1 VIVAVRTLSH
11 SVIMV
16 RPVINMSTRNTELSI
31 KTLKLSYD
39 TKSNIR
45 APLVWERPT
54 ASLYDYHYEID
65 GLYYQPM
72 VSYCKGREVGA
83 RRQVVDI
90 PDRMMS
96 NFDKRSYKL
105 KNGEVDYE
113 GFLTQCYQRRMKD
126 VNSKKIHCANESV
139 NRSKKSTDLGMARGS
154 AMMRDKYLNQVQL
167 MYTEKLA
174 RSGNMKGTTVE
185 ASGDSRSTRSQ
196 SVECAEVQGENK
208 ILASRRND
216 VRYGPAYE
224 RITVLDSER
233 YNRGESVDFIPKTA
247 RARSEERA
255 AVESASKMEQSSSSK
270 MEQSSSSKTV
280 RMVKMTN
287 SSGEVSEEFFSDS
300 KLAGESKRAA
310 FMNKDYLV
318 ADNMK
323 EFLKVRKGELE
334 KKAYVAAT
342 EAPLYQDNTVSKA
355 LVDVKKRVKKEGD
368 KYVVSQTQIGDLNFN
383 YRGRTNDQVG
393 KVEKAFIRST
403 MYAQPKLPNF
413 DVGYDIV

>member
-1 VIVAVRTLSH
+1 
-11 SVIMV
+11 MV
-16 RPVINMSTRNTELSI
+16 RPVINLNNRATELNI
-31 KTLKLSYD
+31 ATLKLSYD
-39 TKSNIR
+39 TKSNLR
-45 APLVWERPT
+45 APLVWEKPT

-72 VSYCKGREVGA
+72 VSYCMGREVGA
-83 RRQVVDI
+83 RRKVVDI
-90 PDRMMS
+90 PDRIMS

-174 RSGNMKGTTVE
+174 RAGNIKGTTVE
-185 ASGDSRSTRSQ
+185 NSGDHRSTRSQ
-196 SVECAEVQGENK
+196 SVECEEIKGENR
-208 ILASRRND
+208 ILAKKRDD

-233 YNRGESVDFIPKTA
+233 YNRGESVDFLPKT

-255 AVESASKMEQSSSSK
+255 GVVSASKMEQSSSSK
-270 MEQSSSSKTV
+270 MEQSSSSKTI

-287 SSGEVSEEFFSDS
+287 ASGEVSEEFFSDS
-300 KLAGESKRAA
+300 QLAGESKRAA
-310 FMNKDYLV
+310 FMNRDYLV
-318 ADNMK
+318 ADNMN
-323 EFLKVRKGELE
+323 EFLKVRKDELE
-334 KKAYVAAT
+334 MKAAVAAP
-342 EAPLYQDNTVSKA
+342 EAPLYQDNTYSKA
-355 LVDVKKRVKKEGD
+355 IVDVRKRVKKEGD
-368 KYVVSQTQIGDLNFN
+368 KYLVNQTQIDDLKFN
-383 YRGRTNDQVG
+383 YRGRTTDQVG

-403 MYAQPKLPNF
+403 MYNQPKLPNF

>member
-1 VIVAVRTLSH
+1 
-11 SVIMV
+11 
-16 RPVINMSTRNTELSI
+16 MSTRNTELSI
-31 KTLKLSYD
+31 NTLKLSKD
-39 TKSNIR
+39 TKANIR

-65 GLYYQPM
+65 GLYLQPM
-72 VSYCKGREVGA
+72 VSYCMGREVGA
-83 RRQVVDI
+83 GRKVVDI
-90 PDRMMS
+90 PDRIMS

-105 KNGEVDYE
+105 KSGEVDYE

-139 NRSKKSTDLGMARGS
+139 NRSKKSSDLGMVRGS
-154 AMMRDKYLNQVQL
+154 GMMRDKYLNQVQL

-174 RSGNMKGTTVE
+174 RSGNIKGTTVE
-185 ASGDSRSTRSQ
+185 NSGDKRSTRSQ
-196 SVECAEVQGENK
+196 SVECEEIQGENK
-208 ILASRRND
+208 ILARRRND

-233 YNRGESVDFIPKTA
+233 YNRGESVDFLPKT
-247 RARSEERA
+247 RARIEERA
-255 AVESASKMEQSSSSK
+255 GVESASKMEQSSSSK

-300 KLAGESKRAA
+300 QLAGESKRAA

-323 EFLKVRKGELE
+323 DFLKVRKDELE
-334 KKAYVAAT
+334 KKAAVAAP
-342 EAPLYQDNTVSKA
+342 EAPLYQDNTYSKA
-355 LVDVKKRVKKEGD
+355 IADVKKRVKKIGD
-368 KYVVSQTQIGDLNFN
+368 KYVVSQTQIDDLNFN
-383 YRGRTNDQVG
+383 YRGRTTDQVG

-403 MYAQPKLPNF
+403 MYDQPKLPNF
-413 DVGYDIV
+413 DVGYDII

>member
-1 VIVAVRTLSH
+1 
-11 SVIMV
+11 MV
-16 RPVINMSTRNTELSI
+16 RPVVNISNRATELNLA
-31 KTLKLSYD
+31 TLKLSYD
-39 TKSNIR
+39 TKSNVR
-45 APLVWERPT
+45 APMVWEKPT
-54 ASLYDYHYEID
+54 AGLYDYHYEID

-72 VSYCKGREVGA
+72 VSYCMGREVGA
-83 RRQVVDI
+83 RRKVVDI
-90 PDRMMS
+90 PDRIMS

-126 VNSKKIHCANESV
+126 VNSKKIHCANESMQ
-139 NRSKKSTDLGMARGS
+139 RSKKSTDLGMARGS

-174 RSGNMKGTTVE
+174 RAGNIKGTTVE
-185 ASGDSRSTRSQ
+185 NSGENRSTRSQ
-196 SVECAEVQGENK
+196 SVECEEIKGENR
-208 ILASRRND
+208 ILAKNRKD
-216 VRYGPAYE
+216 ARYGPAYE

-233 YNRGESVDFIPKTA
+233 YNRGESVDFLPKI

-255 AVESASKMEQSSSSK
+255 GVESASKMEQSSFSK

-300 KLAGESKRAA
+300 HLAGESKRAA
-310 FMNKDYLV
+310 FMNRDYLV

-323 EFLKVRKGELE
+323 EFLQVRKGELE
-334 KKAYVAAT
+334 KKAAVAAP
-342 EAPLYQDNTVSKA
+342 EAPMYKDNTYSKA
-355 LVDVKKRVKKEGD
+355 IVDVRKRVKKEGD
-368 KYVVSQTQIGDLNFN
+368 KYLVNQTQIDDLKFN
-383 YRGRTNDQVG
+383 YRGRTTDQIG

-403 MYAQPKLPNF
+403 MYNQPKLPNF